1 MITASLKSGMKSTP
15 PFTSFGKLLGLMAVF
30 SFGLLFP
37 PALKAD
43 VLLLQSGAVVTGK
56 VLQQDGS
63 GVLMQTEFG
72 TYRYPA
78 AWIKDVQKEA
88 AAARHISNNG
98 QTIPDWAQIVT
109 ALADSGFAPEI
120 KQVPAPVISSGN
132 FKNVPYVSFRCAYG
146 GYEIN
151 IYGDL
156 NKPAAVQIGAMGY
169 LQNNAAAKSNCVNF
183 VCSVLAS
190 ADVRKMVR
198 ALSWSQKDVQ
208 TQNGLTCET
217 LLPGEMGSY
226 GGWWVSVYD
235 STALAN
241 AQASDAEMLALAQPR
256 VATAPSANTNND
268 IIINTNPT
276 LAAATAQSGQITSY
290 GSYTPAYG
298 WTAEELAASHP
309 ATATPLANNT
319 GMVYPRTYDRAAGTY
334 GVHRR

>member
-1 MITASLKSGMKSTP
+1 MRIHRLVAT
-15 PFTSFGKLLGLMAVF
+15 FGKAFGLLTVF
-30 SFGLLFP
+30 GFGLLFQ

-43 VLLLQSGAVVTGK
+43 VILLQSGAVVTGK
-56 VLQQDGS
+56 VLQQDGN

-72 TYRYPA
+72 TYRYPS
-78 AWIKDVQKEA
+78 AWIKDVKMEA
-88 AAARHISNNG
+88 ATARHVSNNG

-109 ALADSGFAPEI
+109 LLAGSGFAPEI

-156 NKPAAVQIGAMGY
+156 NQPAAVQIGAMGY

-190 ADVRKMVR
+190 ADARKMVR
-198 ALSWSQKDVQ
+198 ALNWSQKDVE
-208 TQNGLTCET
+208 TKDGLTFET

-241 AQASDAEMLALAQPR
+241 AQASDAELLAIAQPR
-256 VATAPSANTNND
+256 VAVAQPAMATTPPAEAATNVNV
-268 IIINTNPT
+268 
-276 LAAATAQSGQITSY
+276 AAAPAAGSGQITSY
-290 GSYTPAYG
+290 GTYSPAYG
-298 WTAEELAASHP
+298 WTAAELADAHP
-309 ATATPLANNT
+309 AAATAVANNSD
-319 GMVYPRTYDRAAGTY
+319 MVYPRTYDRTAGTY
-334 GVHRR
+334 GIHRR

>member
-1 MITASLKSGMKSTP
+1 MKTDLRSTHLGRA
-15 PFTSFGKLLGLMAVF
+15 FGLLAVF
-30 SFGLLFP
+30 SFGLFFQ
-37 PALKAD
+37 PALRAD
-43 VLLLQSGAVVTGK
+43 VLLLQSGAVVTGN
-56 VLQQDGS
+56 VLQQDGN

-78 AWIKDVQKEA
+78 AWIKDVKKEA
-88 AAARHISNNG
+88 ATARHVSNNG

-109 ALADSGFAPEI
+109 LLADSGFAPEI

-156 NKPAAVQIGAMGY
+156 SQPAAVQIGAMGY
-169 LQNNAAAKSNCVNF
+169 LQNNDAAKSNCVNF

-190 ADVRKMVR
+190 ADARKMVR
-198 ALSWSQKDVQ
+198 ALNWSQKDVA

-241 AQASDAEMLALAQPR
+241 AQASDAELLALAQPR
-256 VATAPSANTNND
+256 VAAAPTAPGTPATNTNN
-268 IIINTNPT
+268 IYLIETNSPM
-276 LAAATAQSGQITSY
+276 AAATQSGQITSY

-298 WTAEELAASHP
+298 WTAEELAAAHP

-319 GMVYPRTYDRAAGTY
+319 GMVYPRTYDRTAGTY
-334 GVHRR
+334 GAHRR

>member
-1 MITASLKSGMKSTP
+1 MKSNQRITG
-15 PFTSFGKLLGLMAVF
+15 FCRAFGLLAVF
-30 SFGLLFP
+30 GFGLLFP
-37 PALKAD
+37 LALQAD

-56 VLQQDGS
+56 VLQQDGN

-72 TYRYPA
+72 TYRYPS
-78 AWIKDVQKEA
+78 AWIKDVKKEA
-88 AAARHISNNG
+88 AAARHVSNNG

-109 ALADSGFAPEI
+109 LLADSGFAPEI

-156 NKPAAVQIGAMGY
+156 NQPAAVQIGAMGY

-183 VCSVLAS
+183 VCSVLAG
-190 ADVRKMVR
+190 ADARKIVR
-198 ALSWSQKDVQ
+198 ALRWGQKDVEAGG
-208 TQNGLTCET
+208 GLTFET
-217 LLPGEMGSY
+217 LLPDEMGAY

-241 AQASDAEMLALAQPR
+241 AQASDSELLALAQPR
-256 VATAPSANTNND
+256 VAAAPPASATSAPNNNN
-268 IIINTNPT
+268 IIISETNQPM
-276 LAAATAQSGQITSY
+276 AAAQSGQITSN

-298 WTAEELAASHP
+298 WTAEELAAAHP
-309 ATATPLANNT
+309 ATATAVANNAD
-319 GMVYPRTYDRAAGTY
+319 MVYPRTYDRTAGTY
-334 GVHRR
+334 GVRRR